1 MIQSTLQSWP
11 WHAFGRTALAVTL
24 ALVLGLW
31 AWNTLAQPFG
41 APELQ
46 FRHAL
51 AGGVLLGLAR
61 ATLTHGR
68 PRRHHALPT

>member
-1 MIQSTLQSWP
+1 MIHSALQSRP
-11 WHAFGRTALAVTL
+11 WRAFGRATLALTL

-51 AGGVLLGLAR
+51 AAGVLLGLAR

-68 PRRHHALPT
+68 SRRHDALPA